1 MLPKGRSRGHDIV
14 GDCDFRIAEPSADAD
29 SAPTSAPVHTPIH
42 KDEDAKEMSDFE
54 TCRQAC
60 AAQNECCNNDVLQGS
75 NQKLSCLQAC
85 MVVRSG
91 VSKDECLDHCPV
103 KACSREIN
111 GMEFNSCSVC
121 DDVPAHKD
129 AFGDDFKP
137 VSYKCAARFGTN
149 SQSCEAGCNAGA
161 EGANAKASEH
171 KHKRK
176 HKRKPTSEPMDD
188 SKTTPCPCPCPGPRR
203 LKTLPNS
210 WRPST
215 IRDGAHARAHGR
227 FKVRLRAHARARARG
242 G

>member
-1 MLPKGRSRGHDIV
+1 MLVCSRRVGHGRRDIV
-14 GDCDFRIAEPSADAD
+14 GDCDFRIAGALRRRRLRADVSAGSHAH
-29 SAPTSAPVHTPIH
+29 SQGRGC
-42 KDEDAKEMSDFE
+42 EDANA
-54 TCRQAC
+54 TCRPSTSTS
-60 AAQNECCNNDVLQGS
+60 CNNDAQGS

-137 VSYKCAARFGTN
+137 VRTSAPPAHGIQTATP
-149 SQSCEAGCNAGA
+149 CEAGCNAG
-161 EGANAKASEH
+161 
-171 KHKRK
+171 
-176 HKRKPTSEPMDD
+176 
-188 SKTTPCPCPCPGPRR
+188 RR
-203 LKTLPNS
+203 VRTRR
-210 WRPST
+210 RPST
-215 IRDGAHARAHGR
+215 HKRAQAQTHVRAHGR